1 MMGPIENYIPVGREN
16 KISRE
21 SLRACTGLP
30 DRSVRRLISDARMRG
45 FAIVG
50 DPEGGYYMAEKEAD
64 YDLLLGELLSR
75 AKRLTDCYKQI
86 YICKELKKVVWDAI
100 VGGPDASST

>member
-1 MMGPIENYIPVGREN
+1 MIGPIENYIPVGREN

-45 FAIVG
+45 VAIVG
-50 DPEGGYYMAEKEAD
+50 DPTGGYYMAETEAD
-64 YDLLLGELLSR
+64 VRLLLAELGSR
-75 AKRLTDCYKQI
+75 ITKLQHCYGAVAAKGL
-86 YICKELKKVVWDAI
+86 
-100 VGGPDASST
+100 AS

>member
-30 DRSVRRLISDARMRG
+30 DRSVRRLISDAREHG
-45 FAIVG
+45 IPIVG
-50 DPEGGYYMAEKEAD
+50 DPTGGYYMAETEGD
-64 YDLLLGELLSR
+64 VRLLLSELSSR
-75 AKRLTDCYKQI
+75 MSKLGKCYREVQKHAAERI
-86 YICKELKKVVWDAI
+86 A
-100 VGGPDASST
+100 

>member
-30 DRSVRRLISDARMRG
+30 DRSVRRFISDAREHG
-45 FAIVG
+45 IPIVG
-50 DPEGGYYMAEKEAD
+50 DPTGGYYMAESEGD
-64 YDLLLGELLSR
+64 VRLLLSELNSR
-75 AKRLTDCYKQI
+75 IGKLAKCVK
-86 YICKELKKVVWDAI
+86 AI
-100 VGGPDASST
+100 REKAS